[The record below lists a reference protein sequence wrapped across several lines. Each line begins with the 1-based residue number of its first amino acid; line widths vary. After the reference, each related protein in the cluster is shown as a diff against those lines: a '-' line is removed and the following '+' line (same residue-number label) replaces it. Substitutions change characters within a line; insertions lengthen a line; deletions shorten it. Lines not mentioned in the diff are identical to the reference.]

1 MLPAMGDSVP
11 VRMPWEPEMG
21 AKAISRPRTQLDRP
35 RMLMHVEGSLLDLVR
50 R

>member
-21 AKAISRPRTQLDRP
+21 EMEEGLRARQLTQGPGKVNVTVGD
-35 RMLMHVEGSLLDLVR
+35 
-50 R
+50 